1 MLLIA
6 AQAYQESGLD
16 QSRRSRA
23 GAVGVMQLM
32 PAAARDVGITD
43 IDDVENNIHAGVK
56 YLRHVMDRYLADESI
71 DPAQRHLLALAAY
84 NAGPSRIRRLRGKA
98 ETAGLDPDVWFQNVE
113 VLAARHVGAEP
124 VHYVS
129 NIVKYYVAY
138 HMLAQRA
145 ELQPA
150 LEAQSPTPVSR
161 Q

>member
-1 MLLIA
+1 M
-6 AQAYQESGLD
+6 D
-16 QSRRSRA
+16 QNRRSRA
-23 GAVGVMQLM
+23 GAVGVMQLL
-32 PAAARDVGITD
+32 PTSAGEVGITD
-43 IDDVENNIHAGVK
+43 IDDVESNIHAGVK
-56 YLRHVMDRYLADESI
+56 YLRHVMDHYLADESI

-98 ETAGLDPDVWFQNVE
+98 ETAGFDPDVWFQNVE

-124 VHYVS
+124 VRYVS

-150 LEAQSPTPVSR
+150 VEPE
-161 Q
+161 